1 MVLRTVL
8 CHFPQILQPYP
19 EALYDNPVVFSTAVP
34 SSAIKQTVHSLVV
47 RCTLTWEKIP
57 GGKETLIFAFSS
69 WKRPSL
75 ATSTP
80 CNRSNESWGRQ
91 RVLRYSTHQTT
102 PNVSSTTSVCL
113 CLLLSVFTNEVDT
126 LSLRDILTHL
136 NFFPVSFAHLSI
148 LNNTEQVSSTNSACS
163 SIYSLLHLP
172 LTNNSFLSSITLA
185 HTIRTFDEVM

>member
-1 MVLRTVL
+1 M
-8 CHFPQILQPYP
+8 
-19 EALYDNPVVFSTAVP
+19 
-34 SSAIKQTVHSLVV
+34 
-47 RCTLTWEKIP
+47 
-57 GGKETLIFAFSS
+57 
-69 WKRPSL
+69 
-75 ATSTP
+75 
-80 CNRSNESWGRQ
+80 
-91 RVLRYSTHQTT
+91 LRYSIHQTT

-113 CLLLSVFTNEVDT
+113 CLLFSVFTNEVDT

-172 LTNNSFLSSITLA
+172 LTDNSFLSSITLA